1 MATFIPFS
9 VLVWNDMETTL
20 PCLSFGIPT
29 RRGALVRPGSSRLS
43 LSTFWLISDSI
54 KKETHPPQAVGI
66 PTWLDLEDVFFHHQ
80 WQDFWISTSHLKFFV
95 YWCSEFQKAF
105 FLDLFGMGPDMQIIS
120 DGWKFNKKVTRHH
133 KQKLLASINLLH
145 CFGMMESF

>member
-43 LSTFWLISDSI
+43 LSAFWLISHSI
-54 KKETHPPQAVGI
+54 KKESHPPQAVGI

-80 WQDFWISTSHLKFFV
+80 WHDFWISKSDLKFLFV
-95 YWCSEFQKAF
+95 GKAF

-120 DGWKFNKKVTRHH
+120 DG
-133 KQKLLASINLLH
+133 LEI
-145 CFGMMESF
+145 